1 MKTNNF
7 MKKSITA
14 VLAAALAMTSLVACG
29 GGADYNG
36 YAAAYNK
43 VTANGGMEAKFDV
56 NLKMDD
62 EDMTCTGDFKLN
74 TAGDTNILYYEMNT
88 GENDIIQFSD
98 GEYIYTDMGDGAKS
112 KYKLGS
118 KPSGGDS
125 TKEETK
131 SSTNADGGFNKNAFL
146 NEFSS
151 FLEAGKIK
159 ELGLLSPIEKA
170 AISSI
175 KKEGD
180 TYYLTFSDSLV
191 KKYLN
196 TLVQNETG
204 KDAEETIQIDEL
216 NDFQYTATEKDG
228 ILTGVTYSGVLKVK
242 VPASLMSDGADKD
255 YDLNM
260 DIKITFVNPG
270 SAVTVDLPSTD
281 GFEEVK

>member
-1 MKTNNF
+1 MKRQKAT
-7 MKKSITA
+7 KIIASILAT
-14 VLAAALAMTSLVACG
+14 VLAASTLTACG
-29 GGADYNG
+29 GGSEYNG
-36 YAAAYNK
+36 YASAYNK

-56 NLKMDD
+56 DLTMDG
-62 EDMTCTGDFKLN
+62 EKVESEGDFKLD
-74 TAGDTNILYYEMNT
+74 TSGDANILYYEMTT

-98 GEYIYTDMGDGAKS
+98 GEYIYTDMGDSKS
-112 KYKLGS
+112 MYKLGT

-125 TKEETK
+125 GKEETK
-131 SSTNADGGFNKNAFL
+131 GSTEGFSTNAFL

-180 TYYLTFSDSLV
+180 TYVLTFSDALV

-204 KDAEETIQIDEL
+204 KDADETIQIDEL
-216 NDFQYTATEKDG
+216 NDFTYKATEKDG
-228 ILTGVTYSGVLKVK
+228 MLTGVQYTGVLKVN
-242 VPASLMSDGADKD
+242 VPGSLLDGEDKT
-255 YDLNM
+255 YDLDM
-260 DIKITFVNPG
+260 DINITFVNPG
-270 SAVTVDLPSTD
+270 EKVSIELPSTD
-281 GFEEVK
+281 GFTEVK

>member
-1 MKTNNF
+1 MKTNNV
-7 MKKSITA
+7 MGKIIAA
-14 VLAAALAMTSLVACG
+14 VLTATLAASVLTACG
-29 GGADYNG
+29 GGSEYNG
-36 YAAAYNK
+36 YASAYNK

-56 NLKMDD
+56 HLTMDGD
-62 EDMTCTGDFKLN
+62 EVTSNGNFKL
-74 TAGDTNILYYEMNT
+74 DTSSGNNILYYEMTT

-98 GEYIYTDMGDGAKS
+98 GEYIYTDMGDSKS
-112 KYKLGS
+112 KYKLGT

-125 TKEETK
+125 GKEETK
-131 SSTNADGGFNKNAFL
+131 GSSGEFNTNAFL

-180 TYYLTFSDSLV
+180 TYKLTFSDALV

-204 KDAEETIQIDEL
+204 KDADETIQIDEL
-216 NDFQYTATEKDG
+216 DDFTYTATEKDG
-228 ILTGVTYSGVLKVK
+228 VLTGVTYDGILKVN
-242 VPASLMSDGADKD
+242 VPGSLLSDGEDKQ
-255 YDLNM
+255 YDLVM
-260 DIKITFVNPG
+260 DIDITFVNPG
-270 SAVTVDLPSTD
+270 SKVEISLPSTD
-281 GFEEVK
+281 GFDEVK